1 MCCLRPL
8 KLRLKFLEHMMQD
21 HLFCFKIDVITFE
34 EVCESKPSE
43 LKELQQ
49 SYDSNFKDQV

>member
-49 SYDSNFKDQV
+49 S